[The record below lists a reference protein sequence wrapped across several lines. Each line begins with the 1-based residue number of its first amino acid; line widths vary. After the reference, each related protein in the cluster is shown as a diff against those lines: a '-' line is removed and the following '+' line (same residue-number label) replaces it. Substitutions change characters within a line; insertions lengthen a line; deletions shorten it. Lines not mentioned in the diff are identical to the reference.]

1 MQNTSRL
8 SDWNGKSNEREM
20 MKGIENEIG
29 REAEGKGR
37 GKRGCGRGEEKEK
50 RDEERQRRQRIW
62 FLRHL

>member
-1 MQNTSRL
+1 
-8 SDWNGKSNEREM
+8 M

-29 REAEGKGR
+29 REAEGKWR